1 MDLKPGKN
9 SLKNKDGLHGPGKER
24 HIRKYMAK
32 QKKGVTPMDAALS
45 YLTARARTVGEMELY
60 LYKQQFGEVEVYD
73 CVERLKEL
81 GYLNDEQFAAD
92 FIATRL
98 STKPVSRR
106 KLREQLYSHKLEAEV
121 IQEALEA
128 VTDAVEEEN
137 AAQVAAKFWRQFE
150 GLEEYERKVRVI
162 RRLLGRGYDMGLAR
176 AKVEAVIGDLEE
188 IPMEQWEAEECAT
201 KP

>member
-1 MDLKPGKN
+1 
-9 SLKNKDGLHGPGKER
+9 
-24 HIRKYMAK
+24 
-32 QKKGVTPMDAALS
+32 MDAALS
-45 YLTARARTVGEMELY
+45 YLTARARTEGEMELY
-60 LYKQQFGEVEVYD
+60 LSKQQFGEVEVYD
-73 CVERLKEL
+73 CIERLKEL
-81 GYLNDEQFAAD
+81 GYLNDRQFAAD

-150 GLEEYERKVRVI
+150 GLEEYERKARVI
-162 RRLLGRGYDMGLAR
+162 RRLLGRGLSLIHISEPTR
-176 AKVEAVIGDLEE
+176 H
-188 IPMEQWEAEECAT
+188 
-201 KP
+201 

>member
-1 MDLKPGKN
+1 MVIKPGEN
-9 SLKNKDGLHGPGKER
+9 SLKNKDGLHGLGKER
-24 HIRKYMAK
+24 EFRQNMAK

-92 FIATRL
+92 FITSRL
-98 STKPVSRR
+98 NTKPVSRR
-106 KLREQLYSHKLEAEV
+106 KLREQLYGHKLEPAV
-121 IQEALEA
+121 IQGALMV
-128 VTDAVEEEN
+128 VTDEIEAQN
-137 AAQVAAKFWRQFE
+137 AAQVAEKFWEQFAA
-150 GLEEYERKVRVI
+150 LEEHERKLRVL

-176 AKVEAVIGDLEE
+176 QQVEAVIGSLEAVE
-188 IPMEQWEAEECAT
+188 MDEWEAEE
-201 KP
+201 

>member
-1 MDLKPGKN
+1 
-9 SLKNKDGLHGPGKER
+9 
-24 HIRKYMAK
+24 
-32 QKKGVTPMDAALS
+32 MDAALS
-45 YLTARARTVGEMELY
+45 YLTARARTEGEMERY
-60 LYKQQFGEVEVYD
+60 LSKQQFGEVEVYD
-73 CVERLKEL
+73 CIERLKEL
-81 GYLNDEQFAAD
+81 GYLNDRQFAAD

-150 GLEEYERKVRVI
+150 GLEEYERKVRVV
-162 RRLLGRGYDMGLAR
+162 RRLLGRGYDLGLVRAR
-176 AKVEAVIGDLEE
+176 VEAMIGDLAE

>member
-1 MDLKPGKN
+1 
-9 SLKNKDGLHGPGKER
+9 
-24 HIRKYMAK
+24 
-32 QKKGVTPMDAALS
+32 MDAALS
-45 YLTARARTVGEMELY
+45 YLTARARTEGEMELY
-60 LYKQQFGEVEVYD
+60 LSKQQFGEVEVYD
-73 CVERLKEL
+73 CIERLKEL
-81 GYLNDEQFAAD
+81 GYLNDRQFAAD

-150 GLEEYERKVRVI
+150 GLEEYERKARVI
-162 RRLLGRGYDMGLAR
+162 RRLLGRGYDLGLVRAR
-176 AKVEAVIGDLEE
+176 VEAMIGDLAE

>member
-1 MDLKPGKN
+1 M
-9 SLKNKDGLHGPGKER
+9 ER
-24 HIRKYMAK
+24 Y
-32 QKKGVTPMDAALS
+32 LS
-45 YLTARARTVGEMELY
+45 
-60 LYKQQFGEVEVYD
+60 KQQFGEVEVYD
-73 CVERLKEL
+73 CIERLKEL
-81 GYLNDEQFAAD
+81 GYLNDRQFAAD

-162 RRLLGRGYDMGLAR
+162 RRLLGRGYDLGLVRAR
-176 AKVEAVIGDLEE
+176 VEAMIGDLAE

>member
-1 MDLKPGKN
+1 M
-9 SLKNKDGLHGPGKER
+9 ER
-24 HIRKYMAK
+24 Y
-32 QKKGVTPMDAALS
+32 LS
-45 YLTARARTVGEMELY
+45 
-60 LYKQQFGEVEVYD
+60 KQQFGEVEVYD
-73 CVERLKEL
+73 CIERLKEL
-81 GYLNDEQFAAD
+81 GYLNDRQFAAD

-98 STKPVSRR
+98 NTKPVSRR

-162 RRLLGRGYDMGLAR
+162 RRLLGRGYDLGLVRAR
-176 AKVEAVIGDLEE
+176 VEAMIGDLAE

>member
-1 MDLKPGKN
+1 
-9 SLKNKDGLHGPGKER
+9 
-24 HIRKYMAK
+24 
-32 QKKGVTPMDAALS
+32 MDAALS
-45 YLTARARTVGEMELY
+45 YLTARARTEGEMERY
-60 LYKQQFGEVEVYD
+60 LSKQQFGEVEVYD
-73 CVERLKEL
+73 CIERLKEL
-81 GYLNDEQFAAD
+81 GYLNDRQFAAD

-98 STKPVSRR
+98 NTKPVSRR

-162 RRLLGRGYDMGLAR
+162 RRLLGRGYDLGLVRAR
-176 AKVEAVIGDLEE
+176 VEAMIGDLAE